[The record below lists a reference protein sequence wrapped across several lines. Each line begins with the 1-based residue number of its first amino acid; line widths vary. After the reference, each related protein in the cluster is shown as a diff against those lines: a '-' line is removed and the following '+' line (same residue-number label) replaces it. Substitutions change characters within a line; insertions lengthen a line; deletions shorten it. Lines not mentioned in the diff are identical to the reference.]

1 MQTLA
6 ILAHTSLHGIAIE
19 WQQQHLSVDLVVD
32 AKYLKN
38 SVFLDHEVD
47 VKYLKIATPSNLR
60 APGKFSFPGKL
71 ALEPEPSWT
80 LQQV

>member
-1 MQTLA
+1 MATTTLECRD
-6 ILAHTSLHGIAIE
+6 HE
-19 WQQQHLSVDLVVD
+19 VD
-32 AKYLKN
+32 AKYLAIPPPNLHLKN

-47 VKYLKIATPSNLR
+47 VKYLKIATPTNLH
-60 APGKFSFPGKL
+60 APGKFSLPGKL